1 MDNCIGFAESV
12 DQVVPPTQGAHFV
25 GQFCQ
30 AAAEEAADMPA
41 RTCDRDWAAEKRTHL
56 TPPPQLPS
64 SWKPS
69 SASCRIVDVD
79 ARPPARLERRHAA
92 SSSRLGAHP
101 SEISLSS
108 ADAAT
113 TSS

>member
-79 ARPPARLERRHAA
+79 ARPPGPARAAPRGELVATRRPPL
-92 SSSRLGAHP
+92 RDL
-101 SEISLSS
+101 LVVC
-108 ADAAT
+108 
-113 TSS
+113 